1 MKKRWSIRSFH
12 DGCLLSVCHSSGSPS
27 HSTPPP
33 LSAHTKQT
41 KRKKSNAPYTQLQL
55 ACRRYA
61 WSVVLFTRPF
71 AFLFLSNPALKNF
84 LSPSLPL
91 SLPPVA
97 VLALVYPLT
106 ALSLLLPTTAA
117 AAAVALT
124 FSWIAV
130 YIGFQLIHFLDVCV
144 CVCMALLS

>member
-1 MKKRWSIRSFH
+1 M
-12 DGCLLSVCHSSGSPS
+12 
-27 HSTPPP
+27 
-33 LSAHTKQT
+33 
-41 KRKKSNAPYTQLQL
+41 QLQL

-106 ALSLLLPTTAA
+106 ALSLLL
-117 AAAVALT
+117 L
-124 FSWIAV
+124 
-130 YIGFQLIHFLDVCV
+130 LLL
-144 CVCMALLS
+144 LLSRSLSPGSLCTLVFN